1 MDEYTL
7 SLSETWMSSNIL
19 AKLARSVEP
28 ICSTTQYRHDVL
40 RNILCDPFPV
50 ESARLNGARTSLP
63 TTPSPRP
70 RGTAA
75 DFVKADWTLWG
86 RQEWAKWPGFERY
99 TGGQDT
105 RAWWQQFGYRVEDR
119 STSRQGNKL
128 KWICADCFARGF
140 KKKSDFCFVC
150 STGAAIKKHLRQ
162 AHGILAPNEVAR
174 GMGASS
180 LDHQKITHFIDAD
193 VNNPH
198 DQFLLGKLRGRFSSK
213 GLRILLLD
221 WITYHNLPFD
231 IVNTERFQRILLY
244 GNPLLDAAHIPS
256 AKKGLRM
263 LESEYSGAVGPV
275 TEVLRSARSQ
285 IHFSFDGWTS
295 KSYASFLG
303 INAQFIDHSFV
314 QHRILLGLRP
324 LSGRHDG
331 VSLADEVADTLAF
344 WQINDPDKLGYFTL
358 DNAANNNT
366 CMEDLAFEHNVSPE
380 ERRIR
385 CAPHIFNL
393 CVRALLYGS
402 KRENFAAIVAAD
414 GDDQDEDEQQIDHAI
429 DEVLDGEMDNEDEK
443 MQADAVI
450 HPDEDF
456 MSSHPAPEEINATS
470 FREYGQYGAPG
481 MLHNIGLQ
489 LRASPQLYEQ
499 FRQSQRKES
508 GKESTLHW
516 VFNNATRWDSDM
528 RMMERALLRPVLNTF
543 FNDVQNRWETESA
556 SENTKPAVLQY
567 RLSAGI
573 PGARST
579 CGSFDEYFPVF
590 EILLDHLESAIEGT
604 ILEEVEDPV
613 SKEKRDVEVAI
624 FDGLDNKTR
633 KLLKV
638 FIRLGWKKLHKYYN
652 RLTSAA
658 YVGAVVFNPA
668 KKWRLLD
675 RLWSRVP
682 SRKTKT
688 WRSEYEEKLLEIW
701 EKYKEREVGCEV
713 FASTDGASM
722 DYIER
727 RLARSV
733 AGPPGTQTSPFA
745 ASSRGGK
752 STRKTKQSAAGAMA
766 DDEYARYCA
775 EDVVNSH
782 HYRSRPIDWWKI
794 NGHRYPRLSL
804 MAVDMLTIPSSSAE
818 SERTFSSSG
827 RMMVP
832 LRSRLRREIVAM
844 AQCIRSWS
852 KAGIYTPSLPLL
864 SLSEDTWA
872 DILVSLKGTGDI

>member
-1 MDEYTL
+1 MTSQNRSLNKSPLDDATRRDIVNSFWPTDTLSRTQQADCVWDSYFQYYTRQCHDALIDQGQYVFARTHDDIIDIVRQLEQSSPRMVLRQNLRSRLALRGRPNEDDIIDGTIDLSARLYAMVNIAIKNPVISRQTQLRWESGSLQDFLHDYFSEPPQLGGESIRLERMFTAMNLERIAGIQFKPTDNLGDHLRMIDEEEKIVAIFHCVPFLRQQQSNVLPIRLKEETLRTL
-7 SLSETWMSSNIL
+7 SLLFPPHDLQTRKWLSKHPEAS
-19 AKLARSVEP
+19 KLDRS
-28 ICSTTQYRHDVL
+28 L
-40 RNILCDPFPV
+40 FGCDPLRLDDRQIAKFHFWHDRIV
-50 ESARLNGARTSLP
+50 ILKQAFDQARPSTISQWWYDRRNG
-63 TTPSPRP
+63 
-70 RGTAA
+70 
-75 DFVKADWTLWG
+75 
-86 RQEWAKWPGFERY
+86 
-99 TGGQDT
+99 
-105 RAWWQQFGYRVEDR
+105 
-119 STSRQGNKL
+119 
-128 KWICADCFARGF
+128 
-140 KKKSDFCFVC
+140 
-150 STGAAIKKHLRQ
+150 
-162 AHGILAPNEVAR
+162 
-174 GMGASS
+174 
-180 LDHQKITHFIDAD
+180 
-193 VNNPH
+193 
-198 DQFLLGKLRGRFSSK
+198 
-213 GLRILLLD
+213 
-221 WITYHNLPFD
+221 
-231 IVNTERFQRILLY
+231 
-244 GNPLLDAAHIPS
+244 
-256 AKKGLRM
+256 
-263 LESEYSGAVGPV
+263 
-275 TEVLRSARSQ
+275 
-285 IHFSFDGWTS
+285 
-295 KSYASFLG
+295 
-303 INAQFIDHSFV
+303 V
-314 QHRILLGLRP
+314 QCP
-324 LSGRHDG
+324 
-331 VSLADEVADTLAF
+331 
-344 WQINDPDKLGYFTL
+344 
-358 DNAANNNT
+358 
-366 CMEDLAFEHNVSPE
+366 
-380 ERRIR
+380 
-385 CAPHIFNL
+385 
-393 CVRALLYGS
+393 
-402 KRENFAAIVAAD
+402 
-414 GDDQDEDEQQIDHAI
+414 
-429 DEVLDGEMDNEDEK
+429 
-443 MQADAVI
+443 
-450 HPDEDF
+450 
-456 MSSHPAPEEINATS
+456 
-470 FREYGQYGAPG
+470 
-481 MLHNIGLQ
+481 
-489 LRASPQLYEQ
+489 
-499 FRQSQRKES
+499 
-508 GKESTLHW
+508 
-516 VFNNATRWDSDM
+516 
-528 RMMERALLRPVLNTF
+528 
-543 FNDVQNRWETESA
+543 ETESA
-556 SENTKPAVLQY
+556 SENTRPAVLQY
-567 RLSAGI
+567 RLSAYDWKVIEILVKLLKPFEIATKQLQGSGI

-638 FIRLGWKKLHKYYN
+638 FIKLGWKKLHKYYN

-682 SRKTKT
+682 SRKTET

-701 EKYKEREVGCEV
+701 ENKEREVGCEV

-745 ASSRGGK
+745 ASSRRGK

-794 NGHRYPRLSL
+794 NGHRYSRLSL

-872 DILVSLKGTGDI
+872 DILVSPKGTGDI